1 MANPIVII
9 HGWSDDFGSFRK
21 LRDFLST
28 NLGVPAKILK
38 LGDRISLDDDV
49 GYADIAMALVL
60 PREQGQAA
68 SLASYQLD
76 VLRDKN
82 RDLARR
88 LHELVEIAHENEAL
102 MVRVHTLTLALMRA
116 RNLPETASAV
126 VAALTEDFHT
136 DLVRLVL
143 FRADPQLPAAEWLI
157 AEPAGAPAFPA
168 FAEFLK
174 RAEPLCGR
182 LQQDK
187 LVWMVS
193 EITKAQ
199 LLAWRIGRLKDEGRA
214 TAVQISLAKRNNVW
228 LAREA
233 ARRAREILGANGI
246 ADEFQ
251 AGRHFC
257 NIEAVYTY
265 EGTHDIHTLIVGEA
279 LTGLPAF
286 T

>member
-1 MANPIVII
+1 MSELSIKEGLDAMEVA
-9 HGWSDDFGSFRK
+9 SY
-21 LRDFLST
+21 LRQHPEFL
-28 NLGVPAKILK
+28 GEFP
-38 LGDRISLDDDV
+38 
-49 GYADIAMALVL
+49 DIAIALVL
-60 PREQGQAA
+60 PREHGQAA

-116 RNLPETASAV
+116 HTLPDTASAV

-157 AEPAGAPAFPA
+157 AEPSGAPAFPA

-187 LVWMVS
+187 LDALFGASAAEVQSAV
-193 EITKAQ
+193 
-199 LLAWRIGRLKDEGRA
+199 LLPIGNAGMLAIGSHDPNRFHPGMGTVFLKLIGEAVA
-214 TAVQISLAKRNNVW
+214 TA
-228 LAREA
+228 LARFPP
-233 ARRAREILGANGI
+233 G
-246 ADEFQ
+246 
-251 AGRHFC
+251 
-257 NIEAVYTY
+257 
-265 EGTHDIHTLIVGEA
+265 
-279 LTGLPAF
+279 
-286 T
+286 